1 MNPFVTRGH
10 KLPFYD
16 HDNITKA
23 NNKGSFKNY
32 VDKTR
37 WVGGSSKVNV
47 TKKAYVVKM
56 STVGR

>member
-1 MNPFVTRGH
+1 M
-10 KLPFYD
+10 
-16 HDNITKA
+16 I
-23 NNKGSFKNY
+23 KGAFKNY